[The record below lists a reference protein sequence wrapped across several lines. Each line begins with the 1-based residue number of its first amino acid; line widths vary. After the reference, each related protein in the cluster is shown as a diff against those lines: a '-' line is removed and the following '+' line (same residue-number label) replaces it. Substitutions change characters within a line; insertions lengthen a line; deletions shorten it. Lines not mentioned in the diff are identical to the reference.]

1 MYPNIFINNC
11 AKDISCNTNLNNSCK
26 NGLNN
31 INNEEEQQKLM
42 EERSNALA
50 ILNMLSDGTSSDN
63 DNNNHMQN
71 NNKNR
76 MLPLGQYASIN
87 SCERYNPLLED
98 AYKLEIGGLPPTKDT
113 NKAERDVATATS
125 ENNKE
130 EKPDAIENKNN
141 ETNDEQVSQ
150 ERSFWTSK
158 TNYWTSMF
166 NDAAEKNKQG
176 ANTNTSASSNFN
188 VSSLFSFGNDDSN
201 DGDNNLNASSS
212 TANINNDPDGGI
224 YNDSGKNN
232 NFTMGF
238 KIQSSI
244 DIERKNNKEY
254 VQKIMGLIKPFRRGQ
269 TMDEI
274 TEEWKET
281 RRDLTLA
288 FKRKYKVAMKI
299 ARNKK

>member
-1 MYPNIFINNC
+1 M
-11 AKDISCNTNLNNSCK
+11 
-26 NGLNN
+26 
-31 INNEEEQQKLM
+31 
-42 EERSNALA
+42 
-50 ILNMLSDGTSSDN
+50 
-63 DNNNHMQN
+63 
-71 NNKNR
+71 
-76 MLPLGQYASIN
+76 
-87 SCERYNPLLED
+87 
-98 AYKLEIGGLPPTKDT
+98 
-113 NKAERDVATATS
+113 
-125 ENNKE
+125 
-130 EKPDAIENKNN
+130 KNN

-224 YNDSGKNN
+224 NNDSGENN

-244 DIERKNNKEY
+244 DIERKTNFIDVPKRIM
-254 VQKIMGLIKPFRRGQ
+254 QKCRGYYF
-269 TMDEI
+269 
-274 TEEWKET
+274 
-281 RRDLTLA
+281 LTFFPLMLYI
-288 FKRKYKVAMKI
+288 FYH
-299 ARNKK
+299 